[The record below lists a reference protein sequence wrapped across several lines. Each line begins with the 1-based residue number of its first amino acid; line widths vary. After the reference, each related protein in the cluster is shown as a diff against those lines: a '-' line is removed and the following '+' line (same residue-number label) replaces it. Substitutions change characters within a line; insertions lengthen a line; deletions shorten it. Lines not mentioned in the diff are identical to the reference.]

1 MAGRQSWLCLSVLVA
16 SVSSCSSGPSGPPD
30 AVAACERHFD
40 TVKVAEWTTVG
51 GVRYIGPVNRGEQP
65 PSPLDKYPNQERA
78 VLCLVPKNGEFAA
91 EAVIIRTGEVVGRW
105 LQNLDDEF
113 TRPI

>member
-1 MAGRQSWLCLSVLVA
+1 
-16 SVSSCSSGPSGPPD
+16 
-30 AVAACERHFD
+30 
-40 TVKVAEWTTVG
+40 
-51 GVRYIGPVNRGEQP
+51 
-65 PSPLDKYPNQERA
+65 LDKYPNQERA